1 MLQPKKD
8 NFKLNQADQSLLEKE
23 MIAYAEEGAT
33 DDDLIE
39 FKNT

>member
-23 MIAYAEEGAT
+23 MIAYYYQ
-33 DDDLIE
+33 
-39 FKNT
+39 